1 MLIHEGKMMPSDLQ
15 LFEKNG
21 EKTPPKHSTLTRT
34 ETLVLPSKVEVEVN
48 GGNYATWISRQTVI
62 HHEGG
67 EDNYTHARQW
77 FFCDTS

>member
-1 MLIHEGKMMPSDLQ
+1 MMPSDLQ

-48 GGNYATWISRQTVI
+48 GGNYAT
-62 HHEGG
+62 
-67 EDNYTHARQW
+67 
-77 FFCDTS
+77 

>member
-1 MLIHEGKMMPSDLQ
+1 MMPSDVQ

-48 GGNYATWISRQTVI
+48 GGNYATYIDFTTNS
-62 HHEGG
+62 
-67 EDNYTHARQW
+67 D
-77 FFCDTS
+77 SS